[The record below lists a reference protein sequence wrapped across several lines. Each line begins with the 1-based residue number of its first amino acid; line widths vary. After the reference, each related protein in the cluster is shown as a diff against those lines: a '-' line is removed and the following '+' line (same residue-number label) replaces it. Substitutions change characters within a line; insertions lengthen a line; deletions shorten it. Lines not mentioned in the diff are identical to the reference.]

1 MTNSER
7 TSETAPVAR
16 PGKRERLVAAARELV
31 YQQGVARTTLADIA
45 QAADVPIGNVYY
57 YFKTKDDIVGAVVD
71 EHRERL
77 ESSFAELERR
87 HRSPT
92 ARLKALGDLLA
103 DQRDTVARYGCPYGT
118 LSSELAKRRADGPN
132 PVAPPLLQLQI
143 DWAEQQFRDMGR
155 HDARA
160 LAVELVA
167 ALQGGTVLSNALGRP
182 ELMTQQIER
191 LHRWIDALERNTTS

>member
-1 MTNSER
+1 VDNGLS
-7 TSETAPVAR
+7 AP
-16 PGKRERLVAAARELV
+16 AAAGSACRR
-31 YQQGVARTTLADIA
+31 Q
-45 QAADVPIGNVYY
+45 PSWS
-57 YFKTKDDIVGAVVD
+57 
-71 EHRERL
+71 RL
-77 ESSFAELERR
+77 RPEKLTAGGP

-132 PVAPPLLQLQI
+132 PFAPPLLQLQI
-143 DWAEQQFRDMGR
+143 DWAEQQFRDISR

-167 ALQGGTVLSNALGRP
+167 ALQGSTVLSNALGRP
-182 ELMTQQIER
+182 ELMTQQIGR